1 MINNNNN
8 ISNYNDI
15 FDPSSSAS
23 LTAMG
28 LIAAGLCSIISS
40 AYLFGKFRTEK
51 ARSEYQASMICYVFG
66 LLLFFVAL
74 YIAYAYD

>member
-1 MINNNNN
+1 MSNNNNFAEYAN
-8 ISNYNDI
+8 I

-40 AYLFGKFRTEK
+40 AYMFGKFRNEK
-51 ARSEYQASMICYVFG
+51 AKSEYQASMLCFVFG
-66 LLLFFVAL
+66 LVVFFVAL